1 MQTFNELLEDIKP
14 INDGCIFDA
23 LMGIGKYRYIHE
35 KEIIKI
41 VLDYLNKKDD
51 NGNFNKIEV
60 NKRYHLSLKRSKIL
74 QKLLKPGKV
83 KISRPAYSRA
93 WPCETVNMYPAGTTV
108 RNTYIILNQDNE

>member
-41 VLDYLNKKDD
+41 VLDYLNKK
-51 NGNFNKIEV
+51 
-60 NKRYHLSLKRSKIL
+60 R
-74 QKLLKPGKV
+74 
-83 KISRPAYSRA
+83 
-93 WPCETVNMYPAGTTV
+93 
-108 RNTYIILNQDNE
+108 